1 MAKWIWFVDGEETNA
16 RGIIRLAKEA
26 GYLPGD
32 NIYRLE
38 AAAVTLEN
46 EGHIVEQ
53 WETGEYTK

>member
-1 MAKWIWFVDGEETNA
+1 MKWLWFIDGEETNA
-16 RGIIRLAKEA
+16 RGLIRLAKEA

-53 WETGEYTK
+53 WETGE